1 MTGVMTEILFVAV
14 LIIGNGALAM
24 SELAIISARQVRLSQ
39 IAAKGNKGAEVALKL
54 AAEPNQFLSAV
65 QIGITLV
72 GILAGAFGG
81 ATIAEQ
87 LGRRLEQIPV
97 LAPYSEGIG
106 VAVVVLGITY
116 FSLVFGEL
124 VPKRLALN
132 RAEQI
137 ASAVARPVRL
147 LSVIA
152 SPAVRLLSF
161 STDAVL
167 RVFGGKPSGEPPITE
182 DEIRMLMRQGT
193 AAGVFEAAEEN
204 LVRNV
209 FRLVDKRVV
218 GLMTPRHE
226 IAWLDI
232 DDPPEANQNKIAR
245 SPHSRFPVC
254 EGSID
259 KVVGVVRAKD
269 LLVQQSSGQ
278 AFNLQ
283 AVMRQPIL
291 VPESTRAVKV
301 LEVFKQTGRHLAVV
315 VDEHGGT
322 EGLVTHHDMLQA
334 IVGDIPLAGELAESP
349 VVQREDGSWL
359 IDGAILVDELREL
372 LQLKELPW
380 TETGKFQTL
389 GGFMMTRLGRIPSV
403 GEHFELNGVR
413 FEVVDMD
420 GRRVDKVLIAP
431 RLKSSDG

>member
-1 MTGVMTEILFVAV
+1 MTEILFVAL
-14 LIIGNGALAM
+14 LILANGVLAM
-24 SELAIISARQVRLSQ
+24 SELAIVSARRVRLSQ
-39 IAAKGNKGAEVALKL
+39 IAAKGDKGAEVALQL
-54 AAEPNQFLSAV
+54 AAEPNHFLSAV

-87 LGRRLEQIPV
+87 LGRRLEQIAV

-106 VAVVVLGITY
+106 VVVVVLGITY

-161 STDAVL
+161 STDSVL
-167 RVFGGKPSGEPPITE
+167 RVLGGKPSGEPPVTE

-193 AAGVFEAAEEN
+193 AAGVFEEAEEN

-226 IAWLDI
+226 ITWLDI
-232 DDPPEANQNKIAR
+232 DEAPHVNQNKIAE

-259 KVVGVVRAKD
+259 KVVGVVRAKE
-269 LLVQQSSGQ
+269 LLAQQSSGQ
-278 AFNLQ
+278 PLNLQ

-334 IVGDIPLAGELAESP
+334 IVGDIPQAGEHVESP

-359 IDGAILVDELREL
+359 IDGSILVDELTEL
-372 LQLKELPW
+372 LQLKQLSR
-380 TETGKFQTL
+380 TETGEFQTL
-389 GGFMMTRLGRIPSV
+389 GGFMMTRLGRIPPV
-403 GEHFELNGVR
+403 GEHFELNGV
-413 FEVVDMD
+413 
-420 GRRVDKVLIAP
+420 G
-431 RLKSSDG
+431 LKLSIWTAAAWIRC

>member
-1 MTGVMTEILFVAV
+1 MTSVMTEILFVAL
-14 LIIGNGALAM
+14 LIIVNGVLAM
-24 SELAIISARQVRLSQ
+24 SELALVSARRIRLSQ
-39 IAAKGNKGAEVALKL
+39 IAEKGDKGAEVALQL
-54 AAEPNQFLSAV
+54 AAEPNHFLSAV

-87 LGRRLEQIPV
+87 LGGRLEQIPV
-97 LAPYSEGIG
+97 LAPFSEAIG

-137 ASAVARPVRL
+137 ASLVSRPIRL
-147 LSVIA
+147 LSVITF
-152 SPAVRLLSF
+152 PAVRLLSF
-161 STDAVL
+161 STETVL
-167 RVFGGKPSGEPPITE
+167 SVFGQKPAGEPPVTE
-182 DEIRMLMRQGT
+182 HEIRALMRHGT
-193 AAGVFEAAEEN
+193 AAGVFEEVEEN

-209 FRLVDKRVV
+209 FRLTDRRVV

-226 IAWLDI
+226 TAWLDI
-232 DDPPEANQNKIAR
+232 DDAPQANQKKIAQ

-254 EGSID
+254 DGSID
-259 KVVGVVRAKD
+259 KVLGVVRAKD

-278 AFNLQ
+278 PFNLQ

-291 VPESTRAVKV
+291 VPESARAVKV

-315 VDEHGGT
+315 VDKHGGT
-322 EGLVTHHDMLQA
+322 EGIITHHDMLQA
-334 IVGDIPLAGELAESP
+334 IVGGIPLAGERAESP

-359 IDGAILVDELREL
+359 VDGSILVDELKEL
-372 LQLKELPW
+372 LQLKQVPW

-403 GEHFELNGVR
+403 GEHFERNGVR

-420 GRRVDKVLIAP
+420 GRRVDRVLIAP
-431 RLKSSDG
+431 LLKGSDS